1 LLLWET
7 GSRQVPVT
15 VAASTSST
23 QSTTLRNAESEQII
37 EGAEDT
43 ETGKM
48 ADIVASDTTIASKKS
63 ASGRLISTRVCTMT
77 TKLQS
82 QNVPPGMPKNKDHH
96 RVASQ
101 EVESLRGYD
110 LAERLARSYFPSV
123 LMGPVADYEIGVL
136 LHFVKVVGIM
146 TCETRIVLLAGDKIR
161 QRRRIDSKHR

>member
-1 LLLWET
+1 LWET

-82 QNVPPGMPKNKDHH
+82 QNVPPGMPKIKDHH

-110 LAERLARSYFPSV
+110 LAEELARSYFPSV

-136 LHFVKVVGIM
+136 LHFVKVVGIK
-146 TCETRIVLLAGDKIR
+146 TCETRTVLLAGDKIR
-161 QRRRIDSKHR
+161 QRLRIDSKHR